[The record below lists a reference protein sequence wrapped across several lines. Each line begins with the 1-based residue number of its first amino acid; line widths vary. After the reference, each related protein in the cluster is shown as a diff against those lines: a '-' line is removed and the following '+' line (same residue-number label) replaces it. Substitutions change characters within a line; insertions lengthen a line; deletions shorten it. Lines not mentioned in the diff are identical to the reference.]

1 MGSEALMCVQRAPL
15 MGEAEGT
22 RPHSPHSPGDA
33 TREVRDTGMRQGLLI
48 KLQGRGGQGRVRERS

>member
-1 MGSEALMCVQRAPL
+1 MCVQRAPL